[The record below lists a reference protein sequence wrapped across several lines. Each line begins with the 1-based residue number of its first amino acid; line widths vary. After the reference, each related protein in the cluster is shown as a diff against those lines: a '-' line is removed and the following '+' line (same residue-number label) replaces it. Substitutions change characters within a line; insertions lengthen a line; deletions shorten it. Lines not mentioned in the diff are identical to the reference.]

1 MSKLAPKGPIWAK
14 TIEYLFYL
22 FIFLLPWQTRWIWH
36 YGSLNG
42 GQSEYLTFSLYGT
55 EILLWLILLLTI
67 IYKIKVKDEEASI
80 LNYKILDFYILFGLL
95 VAVSLLSLVWAIDK
109 QLSLYYIV
117 KLLNGLA
124 LLIFIINFKFSY
136 KKVGLAI
143 VASGFVQGVLAIFQ
157 FLTQKVWASKWLGM
171 AEQLPQTLG
180 VSVVE
185 SGGVRW
191 LRAYG
196 SLAHPNILGG
206 FLAICC
212 LVLVILLILAR
223 HKWEK
228 VLLLVIWPIILA
240 GLFFTFSKSAFL
252 ALIVGFLFLSVFI
265 FFSYENKAKIILSQ
279 LIFSGFLVLAVLTL
293 FYSQLVFT
301 RLNGE
306 ERLEQKSITDRT
318 LYFEQAK
325 DLIQINWLKGVGLG
339 NYTLALYNN
348 LPEKQWAGY
357 YQPVHNVYI
366 LVATEL
372 GIFGFIIFIIIII
385 EVLRKIWSFKI
396 DYNFK
401 LLAVFKNFEFKEIYH
416 FYKNHFFWLLGL
428 TGILIAILI
437 LMAFDHYFWTM
448 WFGICLW
455 WLCLGLW
462 LKQVGMVK

>member
-1 MSKLAPKGPIWAK
+1 MNRLAK

-55 EILLWLILLLTI
+55 EILLWLILFLTI
-67 IYKIKVKDEEASI
+67 IYNIKVKDEEAGI

-95 VAVSLLSLVWAIDK
+95 VAVSLVSLICAEDK
-109 QLSLYYIV
+109 QVSLYYIV

-143 VASGFVQGVLAIFQ
+143 VASGFIQGILAIWQ
-157 FLTQKVWASKWLGM
+157 FLSQKVWTAKWLGM

-185 SGGVRW
+185 ANGTRW

-196 SLAHPNILGG
+196 SLAHPNILASC
-206 FLAICC
+206 LVVCC
-212 LVLVILLILAR
+212 LFLVVMLILSR
-223 HKWEK
+223 HKREK
-228 VLLLVIWPIILA
+228 IFLWVCWPIILA
-240 GLFFTFSKSAFL
+240 GLFFTFSRSAFL
-252 ALIVGFLFLSVFI
+252 ALGIGFLFLSIFI
-265 FFSYENKAKIILSQ
+265 FLSYENKAKIILSQ
-279 LIFSGFLVLAVLTL
+279 LIGSGFLVLAVLTL

-301 RLNGE
+301 RINGE
-306 ERLEQKSITDRT
+306 EKLEQKSTTDRV

-325 DLIQINWLKGVGLG
+325 ELIQTNWLNGVGLG

-348 LPEKQWAGY
+348 LPEKQWAGF

-366 LVATEL
+366 LEAVEL
-372 GIFGFIIFIIIII
+372 GILGFLIFVLIIINA
-385 EVLRKIWSFKI
+385 LRKIWEFKI
-396 DYNFK
+396 DYNLK

-428 TGILIAILI
+428 TGILIVILI
-437 LMAFDHYFWTM
+437 LMAFDHYFWTQ
-448 WFGICLW
+448 WFGIALW

>member
-1 MSKLAPKGPIWAK
+1 MPKLAK

-42 GQSEYLTFSLYGT
+42 GQSEYLTFSLFGT
-55 EILLWLILLLTI
+55 EILLWLILFLTI

-80 LNYKILDFYILFGLL
+80 LNYKILDLYILFGLL
-95 VAVSLLSLVWAIDK
+95 IAVSLLSLVWAADA
-109 QLSLYYIV
+109 QVSLYYIV

-136 KKVGLAI
+136 KKIGLAI
-143 VASGFVQGVLAIFQ
+143 IASGFVQGILAILQ

-171 AEQLPQTLG
+171 AEQLSQTLG
-180 VSVVE
+180 TSVIEVN
-185 SGGVRW
+185 GIRW

-196 SLAHPNILGG
+196 SLPHPNILAG
-206 FLAICC
+206 C
-212 LVLVILLILAR
+212 LVISCLLLVVMLILNR

-228 VLLLVIWPIILA
+228 VLLWVSWPAILA

-252 ALIVGFLFLSVFI
+252 ALGIGFLFLSIFI
-265 FFSYENKAKIILSQ
+265 YLSYENKAKIVFSQIL
-279 LIFSGFLVLAVLTL
+279 FSGFLVLAVLTL

-301 RLNGE
+301 RLNAE
-306 ERLEQKSITDRT
+306 ERLELKSLTERA

-325 DLIQINWLKGVGLG
+325 DLIQDNWLKGVGLG
-339 NYTLALYNN
+339 NYTWVLFNS
-348 LPEKQWAGY
+348 LPEKQPAWY
-357 YQPVHNVYI
+357 YQPVHNVYL

-372 GIFGFIIFIIIII
+372 GILGFIIFILIII
-385 EVLRKIWSFKI
+385 EVLRKIWHFKI
-396 DYNFK
+396 DYNLK
-401 LLAVFKNFEFKEIYH
+401 LLEVFKNFEFKQIYH

-428 TGILIAILI
+428 TACLIVILI
-437 LMAFDHYFWTM
+437 LMAFDHYFWTQY
-448 WFGICLW
+448 FGIMLW
-455 WLCLGLW
+455 WFILGLW

>member
-1 MSKLAPKGPIWAK
+1 MLKLAK

-55 EILLWLILLLTI
+55 EILLWLILLLAI
-67 IYKIKVKDEEASI
+67 IYKIKVKDEDAGI
-80 LNYKILDFYILFGLL
+80 LNYKILDFYMLFGLL
-95 VAVSLLSLVWAIDK
+95 VAVSLVSLIWAADK
-109 QLSLYYIV
+109 QVALYYIV

-143 VASGFVQGVLAIFQ
+143 VTSGFAQGILAISQ

-185 SGGVRW
+185 LVGMRW

-196 SLAHPNILGG
+196 SLAHPNMLGG
-206 FLAICC
+206 FLVISCLC
-212 LVLVILLILAR
+212 LVVLLILTR
-223 HKWEK
+223 KKWEK
-228 VLLLVIWPIILA
+228 VLLWIFWPVILV
-240 GLFFTFSKSAFL
+240 GLFFTFSRSAFL
-252 ALIVGFLFLSVFI
+252 ALGIGFLFLSIFI
-265 FFSYENKAKIILSQ
+265 FLSYENKAKIILSQ
-279 LIFSGFLVLAVLTL
+279 LIGSGFLVLAVLTL
-293 FYSQLVFT
+293 LYSPLVFT
-301 RLNGE
+301 RINGE
-306 ERLEQKSITDRT
+306 ERLEQKSTTDRV

-325 DLIQINWLKGVGLG
+325 DLIQTNWLNGVGLG
-339 NYTLALYNN
+339 NYTLALFDN
-348 LPEKQWAGY
+348 LPEKQWAGF
-357 YQPVHNVYI
+357 YQPVHNVYV
-366 LVATEL
+366 LVAVEL
-372 GIFGFIIFIIIII
+372 GILGFLIFILIIINA
-385 EVLRKIWSFKI
+385 LRKIWEFKI
-396 DYNFK
+396 DYNLK
-401 LLAVFKNFEFKEIYH
+401 LLAIFKNFEFKEIYH

-448 WFGICLW
+448 WFGIALW

-462 LKQVGMVK
+462 LKQVGLVK

>member
-1 MSKLAPKGPIWAK
+1 MPKLAK

-55 EILLWLILLLTI
+55 EILLWLILFLSI
-67 IYKIKVKDEEASI
+67 IYKIKVKDEEAGI
-80 LNYKILDFYILFGLL
+80 LNYKILDFYILFSMLIVVAGL
-95 VAVSLLSLVWAIDK
+95 SIFWAADK
-109 QLSLYYIV
+109 QVTLFYLI
-117 KLLNGLA
+117 KMLEGLA

-136 KKVGLAI
+136 KKVGQAI
-143 VASGFVQGVLAIFQ
+143 VLAGFVQGALAIWQ
-157 FLTQKVWASKWLGM
+157 FLTQQVWASKWLGM

-185 SGGVRW
+185 ANGMRW

-196 SLAHPNILGG
+196 SLAHPNILAG
-206 FLAICC
+206 FLVVCC
-212 LVLVILLILAR
+212 LFLVVLLILTR
-223 HKWEK
+223 KKWEK
-228 VLLLVIWPIILA
+228 ILLWVCWPVILA
-240 GLFFTFSKSAFL
+240 GLFFTFSRGAFL
-252 ALIVGFLFLSVFI
+252 AFGVGFLFLSIFI
-265 FFSYENKAKIILSQ
+265 FLSYETKAKIIFSQ

-293 FYSQLVFT
+293 FYSSLVFT

-306 ERLEQKSITDRT
+306 ARLEQKSMADRT

-325 DLIQINWLKGVGLG
+325 DLLYKNWLSGVGLG
-339 NYTLALYNN
+339 NYTLALYNL
-348 LPEKQWAGY
+348 LPDKQQAWS
-357 YQPVHNVYI
+357 YQPVHNVYV

-372 GIFGFIIFIIIII
+372 GILGFIIFVLLIIQA
-385 EVLRKIWSFKI
+385 LRKIWDFKI
-396 DYNFK
+396 DYNLK

-416 FYKNHFFWLLGL
+416 FYKNHFFWFLGL
-428 TGILIAILI
+428 TAILIVILI

-448 WFGICLW
+448 WFGIALW